1 MVLGYLGFPH
11 RKDCVWAGSSEE
23 MALNAV
29 LGHSASSVV
38 HDKEHNQAGDTYCL
52 YDLVVRITHP
62 LNVQICE
69 LCLIIIFTLSNLSR
83 MFLY

>member
-1 MVLGYLGFPH
+1 MDWTYFRNVVLGYLGFPH

-38 HDKEHNQAGDTYCL
+38 HDTEHNQAGDTILSGAHYTSLECA
-52 YDLVVRITHP
+52 
-62 LNVQICE
+62 NMW
-69 LCLIIIFTLSNLSR
+69 TLSDNNIHTFKSL
-83 MFLY
+83 